1 MSNLLKEKCILAK
14 LRTELEERKGKLCRS
29 CKGFGHLAQNC
40 RNRKGGEKEAEI
52 PQNKFKV
59 LKSRVMQCGI
69 EERAVR
75 SMRTAVVKYFKCGEE
90 GHKYRKCPL
99 WEKKVKRVARPQE
112 GKAHQGERR
121 LRRVEKGEAACS
133 AKGEAQ

>member
-1 MSNLLKEKCILAK
+1 MSNLLKEKCTLAK

-40 RNRKGGEKEAEI
+40 RNRKGGEKKAEI

-59 LKSRVMQCGI
+59 LKSRVMQCRI

-90 GHKYRKCPL
+90 GHKYRECPL

-121 LRRVEKGEAACS
+121 LRR
-133 AKGEAQ
+133 